1 MQQEIDLVKNADFL
15 KLLDVENVKT
25 FFVKIL

>member
-15 KLLDVENVKT
+15 KLLDVENIKR
-25 FFVKIL
+25 FKIDI